1 MTKILTVED
10 IEIEFEKQNPST
22 SCKWCIYLRVRKDD
36 KEKLLLMFKTDN
48 KPYVKFTYDT
58 GNIITNSKKT
68 LKEILS
74 ETMNAVDDLRKL
86 EKQTKVD
93 FEK

>member
-1 MTKILTVED
+1 MLVQLYMLIL
-10 IEIEFEKQNPST
+10 IRFNQYYSI
-22 SCKWCIYLRVRKDD
+22 WLD
-36 KEKLLLMFKTDN
+36 KFKTDN
-48 KPYVKFTYDT
+48 KPYVKFTYDS

-74 ETMNAVDDLRKL
+74 ETMNAVDDLREL

>member
-1 MTKILTVED
+1 MTKVLTVDD

-22 SCKWCIYLRVRKDD
+22 SCKWCVYLRVRKDD
-36 KEKLLLMFKTDN
+36 KENLLLMFKTDN
-48 KPYVKFTYDT
+48 KPYTKFTYDS

-74 ETMNAVDDLRKL
+74 ETMNAVDDLRDL
-86 EKQTKVD
+86 EKQSKED
-93 FEK
+93 HEK

>member
-1 MTKILTVED
+1 MTKVLTVDD

-22 SCKWCIYLRVRKDD
+22 SCKWCVYLRVRKDN

-48 KPYVKFTYDT
+48 KPYTKFTYDS

-74 ETMNAVDDLRKL
+74 ETMNAVDGLRDL
-86 EKQTKVD
+86 EKQSKED
-93 FEK
+93 HEK

>member
-1 MTKILTVED
+1 MTKVLTVDD

-22 SCKWCIYLRVRKDD
+22 SCKWCVYLRVRKDN

-48 KPYVKFTYDT
+48 KPYTKFTYDS

-74 ETMNAVDDLRKL
+74 ETMNAVDDLRDL
-86 EKQTKVD
+86 EKQSKED
-93 FEK
+93 HEK

>member
-1 MTKILTVED
+1 MTKVLTVDD

-22 SCKWCIYLRVRKDD
+22 SCKWCVYLRVRKND

-48 KPYVKFTYDT
+48 KPYTKFTYDS

-74 ETMNAVDDLRKL
+74 ETMNAVDDLRDL
-86 EKQTKVD
+86 EKQSKED
-93 FEK
+93 HEK

>member
-1 MTKILTVED
+1 MTKVLTVDD

-22 SCKWCIYLRVRKDD
+22 SCKWCVYLRVRKDD

-48 KPYVKFTYDT
+48 KPYTKFTYDS
-58 GNIITNSKKT
+58 GNIITNSNKT

-74 ETMNAVDDLRKL
+74 ETMNAVDDLRDL
-86 EKQTKVD
+86 EKQSKED
-93 FEK
+93 HEK

>member
-1 MTKILTVED
+1 MTKVLTVDD
-10 IEIEFEKQNPST
+10 IEVEFEKQNPST
-22 SCKWCIYLRVRKDD
+22 SCKWCVYLRVRKDD

-48 KPYVKFTYDT
+48 KPCTKFTYDS

-74 ETMNAVDDLRKL
+74 ETMNAVDDLRDL
-86 EKQTKVD
+86 EKQSKED
-93 FEK
+93 HEK

>member
-1 MTKILTVED
+1 
-10 IEIEFEKQNPST
+10 
-22 SCKWCIYLRVRKDD
+22 
-36 KEKLLLMFKTDN
+36 MFKTDN

>member
-1 MTKILTVED
+1 MTKVLTVDD

-22 SCKWCIYLRVRKDD
+22 SCKWCVYLRVRKDD

-48 KPYVKFTYDT
+48 KPYTKFTYDS

-74 ETMNAVDDLRKL
+74 ETMNAVNDLRDL
-86 EKQTKVD
+86 EKQSKED
-93 FEK
+93 HEK

>member
-1 MTKILTVED
+1 MTKVLTVDD

-22 SCKWCIYLRVRKDD
+22 SCKWCVYLRVRKDD
-36 KEKLLLMFKTDN
+36 KEKLLLMFKTNN
-48 KPYVKFTYDT
+48 KPYTKFTYDS

-74 ETMNAVDDLRKL
+74 ETMNAVDDLRDL
-86 EKQTKVD
+86 EKQSKED
-93 FEK
+93 HEK

>member
-1 MTKILTVED
+1 MTKVLTVDD
-10 IEIEFEKQNPST
+10 IEVEFEKQNPST
-22 SCKWCIYLRVRKDD
+22 SCKWCVYLRVRKDD

-48 KPYVKFTYDT
+48 KPYTKFTYDS

-74 ETMNAVDDLRKL
+74 ETMNAVDDLRDL
-86 EKQTKVD
+86 EKLSKED
-93 FEK
+93 HEK